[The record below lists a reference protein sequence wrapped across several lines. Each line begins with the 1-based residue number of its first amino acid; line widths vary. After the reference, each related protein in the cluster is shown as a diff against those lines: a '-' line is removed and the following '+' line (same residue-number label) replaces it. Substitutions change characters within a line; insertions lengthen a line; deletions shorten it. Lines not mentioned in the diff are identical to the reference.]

1 MKYTTLMVAVCA
13 IAILS
18 CSPTA
23 TTTPTIIKPPVDIKK
38 GLIAHYPLDGNAKN
52 AVADEHN
59 GRVNEATPT
68 ENRSGEEDKAME
80 FDGQSYIDL
89 GLDFPSLG
97 GTKKYTISVWF
108 KTNEPGAIVSRWR
121 RATETEFVLNVAPDG
136 ATSLQRSGSGRC
148 DGPNKFADGEWHHF
162 LAINNGVNYL
172 YYIDGVLECRNDV
185 KKIAGVA
192 KNTQVMIGCVLKQ
205 GGKPLWKPINSSEA
219 KQRMAGNAPFVG
231 SIDDLRFY
239 NRAVNKAEVKALFE
253 LK

>member
-1 MKYTTLMVAVCA
+1 MKYLTLMVAVCA

-18 CSPTA
+18 CSPT
-23 TTTPTIIKPPVDIKK
+23 TKISTPILPVNLEK
-38 GLIAHYPLDGNAKN
+38 GLMAHYPLDGDAQN

-59 GRVNEATPT
+59 GRINGAVAT
-68 ENRSGEEDKAME
+68 ENRSSEEDKAME

-97 GTKKYTISVWF
+97 GTKKYSISVWF

-121 RATETEFVLNVAPDG
+121 RATETEFVLNVSPDG
-136 ATSLQRSGSGRC
+136 ATSQQRSGSGRC

-162 LAINNGVNYL
+162 LAVNNGVNYL
-172 YYIDGVLECRNDV
+172 SYIDGALECRNEV
-185 KKIAGVA
+185 NKIASVA
-192 KNTQVMIGCVLKQ
+192 KKTQVMIGCVLKQ
-205 GGKPLWKPINSSEA
+205 GGKPLWKPARSEV
-219 KQRMAGNAPFVG
+219 KQRMAGNTPFVG

-239 NRAVNKAEVKALFE
+239 SRAVNKAEVKALFE